1 MTDIIERLNKISLQ
15 ANWGSVERD
24 DGIPESVSV
33 IRDAI
38 IEIKTLRKAV
48 QLAGKYCDKKATIF
62 CPPQKTIPDD
72 CGKGDLKKLCPKCWS
87 SYFLTMAE
95 TGGDIDDE

>member
-15 ANWGSVERD
+15 ANWGSVERE
-24 DGIPESVSV
+24 DGIPESVAV

-38 IEIKTLRKAV
+38 TEIKTLRKAL
-48 QLAGKYCDKKATIF
+48 QLAGKYCDAHATEL

-72 CGKGDLKKLCPKCWS
+72 CSQGDIRKLCPKCWA
-87 SYFLTMAE
+87 SYFKEMAE
-95 TGGDIDDE
+95 WGGDNV